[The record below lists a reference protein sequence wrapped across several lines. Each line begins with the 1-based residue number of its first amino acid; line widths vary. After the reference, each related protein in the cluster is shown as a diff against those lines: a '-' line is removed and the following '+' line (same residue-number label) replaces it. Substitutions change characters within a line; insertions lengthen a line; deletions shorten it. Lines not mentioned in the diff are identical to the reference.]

1 VTQET
6 ERPRG
11 GGILSAA
18 EIRRRQTAATNPL
31 VIVPL
36 LEPNEQIRDHQ
47 ASVDLRLGCRFRI
60 AQVTS
65 EDVVDTLSEKRR
77 PPMPPLKYAA
87 LGSTIV
93 LHPHNLIL
101 GETLEFVRL
110 PSDVAGYVIGRSS
123 WGREGLIVATAIG
136 IHPAF
141 AGPVTLE
148 LRNLGEVPIRLYPG
162 DLIAQLFLHEVQGSA
177 LPGPLTTSQFAGAS
191 GPNRGRHRYEETER
205 KLKKLR
211 TRGAG

>member
-1 VTQET
+1 MSD
-6 ERPRG
+6 ERPTRS

-18 EIRRRQTAATNPL
+18 EIRRRIDAATNPL
-31 VIVPL
+31 VIAPL

-65 EDVVDTLSEKRR
+65 EDVVDTLNGDRR
-77 PPMPPLKYAA
+77 SVMSPLKYVV
-87 LGSTIV
+87 LGSSIV
-93 LHPHNLIL
+93 LHPHNLLL

-123 WGREGLIVATAIG
+123 WGREGLVVATAIG
-136 IHPAF
+136 VHPAF
-141 AGPVTLE
+141 AGPITLE

-162 DLIAQLFLHEVQGSA
+162 DLIAQLFLHEVQGAA
-177 LPGPLTTSQFAGAS
+177 LPGPLTTSQFTGAS
-191 GPNRGRHRYEETER
+191 GPNRGSHRYGETRR
-205 KLKKLR
+205 KLKKLSK
-211 TRGAG
+211 T